1 MMDDELLLAVAELV
15 EALGELNSDGLE
27 EEEEI
32 EEAIQHLKEAA
43 KRFHCPVCRALHL
56 HLAEFSLRYNLK
68 KRLKEQG
75 LSEEEIKKEF
85 KRYEPE
91 IRERIERMR
100 EELKVR
106 GDTYKKG
113 KKKFTDIALKS
124 LGGM

>member
-15 EALGELNSDGLE
+15 EALGERGGEGLE

-68 KRLKEQG
+68 KRLKERG
-75 LSEEEIKKEF
+75 LSEDEIKKEF

-91 IRERIERMR
+91 IRERVERMR

-106 GDTYKKG
+106 EDTYKKG

>member
-15 EALGELNSDGLE
+15 EALGEQGRDELE

-68 KRLKEQG
+68 KRLKERG
-75 LSEEEIKKEF
+75 LSEDEIKKEF
-85 KRYEPE
+85 ERYEPE

-106 GDTYKKG
+106 EDTYKKG